1 MYKSSIYQ
9 HMIAYVY
16 NNGQFIFQ
24 MSSFAEAKPSVA
36 APAAPA
42 APAAAAA
49 EARILGFDQK
59 TANR

>member
-1 MYKSSIYQ
+1 MP
-9 HMIAYVY
+9 HC
-16 NNGQFIFQ
+16 
-24 MSSFAEAKPSVA
+24 SFAGVVDEIVVGDPGPKDVVEPEAL
-36 APAAPA
+36 AAPA